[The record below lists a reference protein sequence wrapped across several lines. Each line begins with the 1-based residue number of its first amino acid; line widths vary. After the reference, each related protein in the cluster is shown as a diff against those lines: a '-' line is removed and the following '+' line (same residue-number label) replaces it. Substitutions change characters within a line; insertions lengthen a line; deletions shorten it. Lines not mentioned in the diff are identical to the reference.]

1 MENIINGQ
9 QAVLKKNTSFEYI
22 SENSMFTGSD
32 SYTLTITFPL
42 KDCPQNIRIFGHIH
56 RQDVLKSKVTFDCE
70 IRDKT
75 FYKTG
80 SITVTQISEV
90 EVKTQFLEGRSEQN
104 FDDTFDTIY
113 LNQLNLGY
121 PEASKRVKANNAPYT
136 VLGFDSENPT
146 YVALPWVNNTTGN
159 LQNGMKCDIN
169 STYNEWMDTRTEITF
184 QPFLLYILNKVCEQV
199 GYTGDFSA
207 IKNTVYR
214 YLLIC
219 NTLPATWGAHNF
231 AIALPHWTLTEF
243 FEQLELFL
251 AGQFTINHKAKTI
264 SFQFNKAIAASTK
277 DVMIDKVVNKYN
289 VEVSKDNKSDYL
301 GNSNLVYADNDNRL
315 WAYRSCQ
322 WYIDE
327 HKDEAMVFQNMPEL
341 LAFAKTLEKCGVTT
355 TTTGRRTSTSY
366 SRGYPRGSDGH
377 KLFYVIDEDEYF
389 IMWCY
394 KAELVKSFNYSRDD
408 TTFNYYEYT
417 NRLEAVNQFGRRV
430 VDKDADDME
439 LNIVP
444 AWIDETDD
452 ELGPCLFLE
461 CGEMGSAVSWT
472 DETDENG
479 NTTGGVSTSGGVN
492 YGGTRSGSFG
502 GSRSGSTTEYDDTDY
517 NNGAFAQ
524 GRTAKAIAKGEQ
536 DKNDAYFDCIYMGY
550 WDIEIRG
557 FGYLPRPCIDGYEV
571 VRGFYFVFS
580 PYSMRLKDIGGAV
593 SGLVPNIDAKM
604 KYTFSFLAD
613 EIPDPRAVFYIEG
626 GKYVCEKLACTFH
639 ESTGRSDLIKGDF
652 YRIIGD

>member
-1 MENIINGQ
+1 MEILINGQ
-9 QAVLKKNTSFEYI
+9 IAVLKKNTSFDYI

-75 FYKTG
+75 FYKAG
-80 SITVTQISEV
+80 CITITQISEV

-207 IKNTVYR
+207 IKGTVYR

-231 AIALPHWTLTEF
+231 AIAMPHWTLTEF

-277 DVMIDKVVNKYN
+277 DVMIDKVVNKYT
-289 VEVSKDNKSDYL
+289 VEVSKDIKSDYL

-327 HKDEAMVFQNMPEL
+327 HKNEAIVYDSFWDLRTYAQT
-341 LAFAKTLEKCGVTT
+341 LATSGYS
-355 TTTGRRTSTSY
+355 RTESAHGYRESY
-366 SRGYPRGSDGH
+366 WRGYPNASNGH
-377 KLFYVIDEDEYF
+377 KLFYARDIDTYF
-389 IMWCY
+389 IMWNY
-394 KAELVKSFNYSRDD
+394 KTELINSRTMGG
-408 TTFNYYEYT
+408 TTYNWYKYYY
-417 NRLEAVNQFGRRV
+417 RLEPINQFGRYE
-430 VDKDADDME
+430 VDPDAEDVE
-439 LNIVP
+439 LKIVP

-479 NTTGGVSTSGGVN
+479 NTTGGISTSGGVT

-502 GSRSGSTTEYDDTDY
+502 ASRGGNYEYDDTDY

-536 DKNDAYFDCIYMGY
+536 EKNDAYFDCIYMGY
-550 WDIEIRG
+550 WDIEIRT

-571 VRGFYFVFS
+571 VRGFYFVYS

-593 SGLVPNIDAKM
+593 AGLVPNIDAKM

-639 ESTGRSDLIKGDF
+639 ESTGRSELIKGEF